1 MLTLDDFNSPAGD
14 DSDAAPSPAAA
25 ARAEHDARA
34 LDAYSSAVVAV
45 VERAAPSVVSIEVR
59 GPRGAGTGSGVLIT
73 PDGYAVT
80 NQHVITARDNVR
92 VHLPDGRMIAA
103 AVVGGDPATDIALV
117 RVHASALEF
126 ATLGSTKDLKV
137 GQLVVALGNPL
148 GFSETVSAG
157 IVSAKGRVLRS
168 VEGRLIDNIVQ
179 HTAPLNPGN
188 SGGPLVT
195 TAHEVVGINTAIIAA
210 AQGIG
215 FAVPADTATWVV
227 TEILAHG
234 RVRRAQIGIVARTR
248 PIHRRFARAYE
259 LEQDTVVEAMDI
271 ADDSPAKRA
280 GLKTHDLVL
289 AVNGAPV
296 RSVDELLKAL
306 SRRDSLERC
315 RLTVARAGARIELEI
330 EPTVR

>member
-1 MLTLDDFNSPAGD
+1 VLTLDDFDLPPGGDSGAERSP
-14 DSDAAPSPAAA
+14 PAEASA
-25 ARAEHDARA
+25 DRDARA

-45 VERAAPSVVSIEVR
+45 VERAAPSVVAIEVR
-59 GPRGAGTGSGVLIT
+59 GPRGGGTGSGVLIT

-80 NQHVITARDNVR
+80 NQHVIAAGGSVR
-92 VHLPDGRMIAA
+92 VHLPDGRAIATA
-103 AVVGGDPATDIALV
+103 IVGGDPATDIALL
-117 RVHASALEF
+117 RVHATALEF

-168 VEGRLIDNIVQ
+168 IEGRLIDNIVQ

-195 TAHEVVGINTAIIAA
+195 TAHEVVGINTAIIAS

-215 FAVPADTATWVV
+215 FAVPADTASSVV

-248 PIHRRFARAYE
+248 PIHRRFARAYG
-259 LEQDTVVEAMDI
+259 LDQDTVVEAMDI
-271 ADDSPAKRA
+271 AADSPAKRA
-280 GLKTHDLVL
+280 GLKAHDLVL

-306 SRRDSLERC
+306 SRPDSLERC

-330 EPTVR
+330 APTVR

>member
-1 MLTLDDFNSPAGD
+1 MMDYDPNSGD
-14 DSDAAPSPAAA
+14 DAGPEPAPFREP
-25 ARAEHDARA
+25 RPERDARA
-34 LDAYSSAVVAV
+34 LDAYSTAVVEV
-45 VERAAPSVVSIEVR
+45 VERAAPSVVAVEVR
-59 GPRGAGTGSGVLIT
+59 GARAGGGAGSGVLIT
-73 PDGYAVT
+73 PDGYALT
-80 NQHVITARDNVR
+80 NHHVVAAGERVR
-92 VHLPDGRMIAA
+92 VHLPDGRAIAA
-103 AVVGGDPATDIALV
+103 TVVGGDAATDLALL
-117 RVHASALEF
+117 RVQASALEF

-195 TAHEVVGINTAIIAA
+195 TTHEVVGINTAIIAA

-227 TEILAHG
+227 TEILANG

-248 PIHRRFARAYE
+248 PIHRRFARAYG
-259 LEQDTVVEAMDI
+259 LDQDTVVEAMEI
-271 ADDSPAKRA
+271 AAASPAKRA
-280 GLKTHDLVL
+280 GLKPHDLVL
-289 AVNGAPV
+289 AVNGAAV

-306 SRRDSLERC
+306 SRPEVLERC
-315 RLTVARAGARIELEI
+315 TLRVARAGARLDLEI

>member
-1 MLTLDDFNSPAGD
+1 MTDFDPHSGD
-14 DSDAAPSPAAA
+14 DANAEPASS
-25 ARAEHDARA
+25 RDPGVERDARA
-34 LDAYSSAVVAV
+34 LDAYSIAVVEV
-45 VERAAPSVVSIEVR
+45 VERAAPSVVAIEVR
-59 GPRGAGTGSGVLIT
+59 GARAGGGSGSGVLIT
-73 PDGYAVT
+73 PDGYALT
-80 NQHVITARDNVR
+80 NQHVVAAGASVR
-92 VHLPDGRMIAA
+92 VHLPDGRSIAA
-103 AVVGGDPATDIALV
+103 AVVGSDAATDLALL

-195 TAHEVVGINTAIIAA
+195 TGHEVVGINTAIIAA

-248 PIHRRFARAYE
+248 PIHRRFARAYG
-259 LEQDTVVEAMDI
+259 LDQDTVVEAMEI
-271 ADDSPAKRA
+271 AAASPAKRA
-280 GLKTHDLVL
+280 GLRTHDLVL

-306 SRRDSLERC
+306 SRREALERC
-315 RLTVARAGARIELEI
+315 RLTVARAGTRLDLEI

>member
-1 MLTLDDFNSPAGD
+1 
-14 DSDAAPSPAAA
+14 
-25 ARAEHDARA
+25 
-34 LDAYSSAVVAV
+34 
-45 VERAAPSVVSIEVR
+45 VR
-59 GPRGAGTGSGVLIT
+59 GARGGGTGSGVVIT

-80 NQHVITARDNVR
+80 NQHVIAAGDNVR
-92 VHLPDGRMIAA
+92 VHLPDGRAIPA
-103 AVVGGDPATDIALV
+103 AVVGGDPATDIALL

-195 TAHEVVGINTAIIAA
+195 TAHEIVGINTAIIAA

-259 LEQDTVVEAMDI
+259 LDQDTVVEAMDI
-271 ADDSPAKRA
+271 AADSPAKRA

-289 AVNGAPV
+289 AVNGTPV

-306 SRRDSLERC
+306 SRRDALERC
-315 RLTVARAGARIELEI
+315 RLTVARAGSRIELEI

>member
-1 MLTLDDFNSPAGD
+1 MNDLDPYSGD
-14 DSDAAPSPAAA
+14 EPAAEPASAPEPRA
-25 ARAEHDARA
+25 AHDARA
-34 LDAYSSAVVAV
+34 LDAYSSAVVKV
-45 VERAAPSVVSIEVR
+45 VERAAPSVVAIEVR
-59 GPRGAGTGSGVLIT
+59 GSRTGGGGAGSGVLIT
-73 PDGYAVT
+73 PDGYALT
-80 NQHVITARDNVR
+80 NQHVVASGATVR
-92 VHLPDGRMIAA
+92 VHLPEGRSIAA
-103 AVVGGDPATDIALV
+103 AVVGSDAATDLALL
-117 RVHASALEF
+117 RGHASALEF

-195 TAHEVVGINTAIIAA
+195 TGHEVVGINTAIIAA

-248 PIHRRFARAYE
+248 PIHRRFARAYG
-259 LEQDTVVEAMDI
+259 LDQDTVVEAMEI
-271 ADDSPAKRA
+271 AAASPANRA
-280 GLKTHDLVL
+280 GLRTHDLVL

-306 SRRDSLERC
+306 CRRDALERC
-315 RLTVARAGARIELEI
+315 RLTVARSGARLDLEI

>member
-1 MLTLDDFNSPAGD
+1 VLTLDDFDLPPGD
-14 DSDAAPSPAAA
+14 DSGAGPSPAIDS
-25 ARAEHDARA
+25 RAELDARA
-34 LDAYSSAVVAV
+34 LDAYSTAVVAV
-45 VERAAPSVVSIEVR
+45 VERAAPSVVSIEAR
-59 GPRGAGTGSGVLIT
+59 GTRGGGTGSGVLIT

-80 NQHVITARDNVR
+80 NQHVIAAGDNVR
-92 VHLPDGRMIAA
+92 VHLPDGRTIAA

-195 TAHEVVGINTAIIAA
+195 TAHEVVGINTAIIAS

-248 PIHRRFARAYE
+248 PIHRRFARAYA
-259 LEQDTVVEAMDI
+259 LEQDSVVEAMDI
-271 ADDSPAKRA
+271 ANDSPAKRA

-289 AVNGAPV
+289 AVNGEPV

-306 SRRDSLERC
+306 SRREALERC
-315 RLTVARAGARIELEI
+315 QLTVARAGARIELEI

>member
-1 MLTLDDFNSPAGD
+1 MLTLDDFDVTPGD
-14 DSDAAPSPAAA
+14 DSDAAAPPAADS
-25 ARAEHDARA
+25 RAERDARA

-45 VERAAPSVVSIEVR
+45 VERAAPSVVAIEVR
-59 GPRGAGTGSGVLIT
+59 GARGGGTGSGVLIT

-80 NQHVITARDNVR
+80 NQHVVAAGNNVR
-92 VHLPDGRMIAA
+92 VHLPDGRAIAA
-103 AVVGGDPATDIALV
+103 AIVGGDPATDIALL
-117 RVHASALEF
+117 RVHASALDF

-259 LEQDTVVEAMDI
+259 LDQDTVVEAMEI
-271 ADDSPAKRA
+271 ADASPAKRA

-306 SRRDSLERC
+306 SRRDALERC

>member
-1 MLTLDDFNSPAGD
+1 VLTLDEFDPPSGD
-14 DSDAAPSPAAA
+14 DAAGTPPSGAES
-25 ARAEHDARA
+25 RAERDARA

-45 VERAAPSVVSIEVR
+45 VERAAPSVVAVEVR
-59 GPRGAGTGSGVLIT
+59 GARAGGMGSGVLIT

-80 NQHVITARDNVR
+80 NHHVIAAGGNVR
-92 VHLPDGRMIAA
+92 LHLPEGRVVAA
-103 AVVGGDPATDIALV
+103 AVVGGDPATDIALL
-117 RVHASALEF
+117 RAHASALEF

-248 PIHRRFARAYE
+248 PIHRRFARAYG
-259 LEQDTVVEAMDI
+259 LEQDTVVEAMEI
-271 ADDSPAKRA
+271 AADSPAKRA

-289 AVNGAPV
+289 AVNGAAV

-306 SRRDSLERC
+306 SRADALERC

>member
-1 MLTLDDFNSPAGD
+1 MMDFDPYSGD
-14 DSDAAPSPAAA
+14 DAANEPAPGPEPP
-25 ARAEHDARA
+25 AERDARA

-45 VERAAPSVVSIEVR
+45 VERAAPSVVAVEVH
-59 GPRGAGTGSGVLIT
+59 GARAAGAGSGVLIT
-73 PDGYAVT
+73 PDGYALT
-80 NQHVITARDNVR
+80 NQHVVATAERVR
-92 VHLPDGRMIAA
+92 VHLPDGRSIAA
-103 AVVGGDPATDIALV
+103 TVVGDDSATDLALL
-117 RVHASALEF
+117 RVHASALDF
-126 ATLGSTKDLKV
+126 ATLGSTKDVKV

-195 TAHEVVGINTAIIAA
+195 TGHEVVGINTAIIAA

-248 PIHRRFARAYE
+248 PIHRRFARGYG
-259 LEQDTVVEAMDI
+259 LDQDTVVEAMEVT
-271 ADDSPAKRA
+271 AGSPAKRA
-280 GLKTHDLVL
+280 GLRVHDLVL
-289 AVNGAPV
+289 AMNGAPV

-306 SRRDSLERC
+306 SRRDALERC
-315 RLTVARAGARIELEI
+315 VLTIARAGARLDLEI

>member
-1 MLTLDDFNSPAGD
+1 MLTLDDFDPPSGD
-14 DSDAAPSPAAA
+14 DAEGTTLPGAEP
-25 ARAEHDARA
+25 RAERDARA

-45 VERAAPSVVSIEVR
+45 VERAAPSVVAVEVR
-59 GPRGAGTGSGVLIT
+59 GARAGGTGSGVLIT

-80 NQHVITARDNVR
+80 NHHVIAAGGNVR
-92 VHLPDGRMIAA
+92 IHLPDGRVVAA
-103 AVVGGDPATDIALV
+103 AIVGGDPATDIALL
-117 RVHASALEF
+117 RAHASALEF

-137 GQLVVALGNPL
+137 GQLVVAIGNPL

-168 VEGRLIDNIVQ
+168 VDGRAIDNIVQ

-227 TEILAHG
+227 TEILTHG

-248 PIHRRFARAYE
+248 PIHRRFARAYG
-259 LEQDTVVEAMDI
+259 LEQDTVVETMDI
-271 ADDSPAKRA
+271 AADSPAKRA

-289 AVNGAPV
+289 AVNGSAV

-306 SRRDSLERC
+306 SRSDALERC

>member
-1 MLTLDDFNSPAGD
+1 MLTLDDFDPPSGD
-14 DSDAAPSPAAA
+14 DARGTPLPGAE
-25 ARAEHDARA
+25 ARAERDARA

-45 VERAAPSVVSIEVR
+45 VERAAPSVVAVEVR
-59 GPRGAGTGSGVLIT
+59 GARAGGTGSGVLIT

-80 NQHVITARDNVR
+80 NHHVIAAGGNVR
-92 VHLPDGRMIAA
+92 MHLPDGRIVAA
-103 AVVGGDPATDIALV
+103 PVVGGDPATDIALL
-117 RVHASALEF
+117 RAHASALEF

-137 GQLVVALGNPL
+137 GQLVVAIGNPL

-210 AQGIG
+210 ARASASPERGQ
-215 FAVPADTATWVV
+215 
-227 TEILAHG
+227 
-234 RVRRAQIGIVARTR
+234 RR
-248 PIHRRFARAYE
+248 
-259 LEQDTVVEAMDI
+259 
-271 ADDSPAKRA
+271 
-280 GLKTHDLVL
+280 
-289 AVNGAPV
+289 
-296 RSVDELLKAL
+296 
-306 SRRDSLERC
+306 
-315 RLTVARAGARIELEI
+315 

>member
-1 MLTLDDFNSPAGD
+1 MLTLDDFDPPSGD
-14 DSDAAPSPAAA
+14 DAGGAQLPGADF
-25 ARAEHDARA
+25 RVERDARA

-45 VERAAPSVVSIEVR
+45 VERAAPSVVAVEVR
-59 GPRGAGTGSGVLIT
+59 GARAGGTGSGVLIT

-80 NQHVITARDNVR
+80 NQYVIAVGGNVR
-92 VHLPDGRMIAA
+92 MHLPDGRVVAA
-103 AVVGGDPATDIALV
+103 TVVGGDAATDIALL
-117 RVHASALEF
+117 RAHASALEF

-137 GQLVVALGNPL
+137 GQLVVAIGNPL

-168 VEGRLIDNIVQ
+168 VEGRPIDNIVQ

-248 PIHRRFARAYE
+248 PIHRRFARAYG

-271 ADDSPAKRA
+271 AADSPAKRA
-280 GLKTHDLVL
+280 GLKTHDLLL
-289 AVNGAPV
+289 AVNGAAV

-306 SRRDSLERC
+306 SRADALERC

>member
-1 MLTLDDFNSPAGD
+1 MLTLDDFDPPSSDDAGGAQLPGAD
-14 DSDAAPSPAAA
+14 F
-25 ARAEHDARA
+25 RVERDARA

-45 VERAAPSVVSIEVR
+45 VERAAPSVVAVEVR
-59 GPRGAGTGSGVLIT
+59 GARTGGTGSGVLIT

-80 NQHVITARDNVR
+80 NQHVIAAGGNVR
-92 VHLPDGRMIAA
+92 MHLPDGRVVAA
-103 AVVGGDPATDIALV
+103 TVVGGDAATDIALL
-117 RVHASALEF
+117 RAHASALEF

-137 GQLVVALGNPL
+137 GQLVVAIGNPL

-168 VEGRLIDNIVQ
+168 VEGRPIDNIVQ

-248 PIHRRFARAYE
+248 PIHRRFARAYG

-271 ADDSPAKRA
+271 AADSPAKRA
-280 GLKTHDLVL
+280 GLKTHDLLL
-289 AVNGAPV
+289 AVNGAAV

-306 SRRDSLERC
+306 SRADALERC

>member
-1 MLTLDDFNSPAGD
+1 VLTLDDFDPPPAD
-14 DSDAAPSPAAA
+14 DSDATRPPDAAVL
-25 ARAEHDARA
+25 AERDARA
-34 LDAYSSAVVAV
+34 LDAYSSVVVAV
-45 VERAAPSVVSIEVR
+45 VERAAPSVVSVEVR
-59 GPRGAGTGSGVLIT
+59 GARAGGAGSGVLIT

-80 NQHVITARDNVR
+80 NHHVIAARDDVR
-92 VHLPDGRMIAA
+92 VHLPDGRAVAA
-103 AVVGGDPATDIALV
+103 AVVGADPATDLALL

-195 TAHEVVGINTAIIAA
+195 AAQEVVGINTAIIVA

-248 PIHRRFARAYE
+248 PIHRRFARAYGID
-259 LEQDTVVEAMDI
+259 QDTVVEVMDI
-271 ADDSPAKRA
+271 AADSPAKRA
-280 GLKTHDLVL
+280 GLNKHDLVL

-306 SRRDSLERC
+306 SRRDALERC
-315 RLTVARAGARIELEI
+315 GLTVARAGVRIELEI

>member
-1 MLTLDDFNSPAGD
+1 VLTLDDFDPPPAD
-14 DSDAAPSPAAA
+14 DSDDRSSAAE
-25 ARAEHDARA
+25 ARAERDARA

-45 VERAAPSVVSIEVR
+45 VERAAPSVVSVEVR
-59 GPRGAGTGSGVLIT
+59 GGRTGGTGSGVLIT

-80 NQHVITARDNVR
+80 NHHVIAAGTDVR
-92 VHLPDGRMIAA
+92 VHLPDGRVIAA
-103 AVVGGDPATDIALV
+103 TVVGGDAATDIALL

-126 ATLGSTKDLKV
+126 ATLGSTKHLKV

-227 TEILAHG
+227 MEILAHG

-248 PIHRRFARAYE
+248 PIHRRFARAYG
-259 LEQDTVVEAMDI
+259 LEQDTVVETMEI
-271 ADDSPAKRA
+271 AADSPAKRA

-289 AVNGAPV
+289 AVNGVPV

-315 RLTVARAGARIELEI
+315 RLTVARAGARMELEI